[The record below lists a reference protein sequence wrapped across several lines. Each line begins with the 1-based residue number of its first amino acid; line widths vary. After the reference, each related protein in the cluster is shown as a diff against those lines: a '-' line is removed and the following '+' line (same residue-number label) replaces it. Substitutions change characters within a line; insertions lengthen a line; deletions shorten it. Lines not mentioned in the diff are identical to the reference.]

1 MTLWKNAARYALVKA
16 VDPFRGGSVA
26 PQSCLRGCL
35 RSSNRPAWSAYA
47 PRIPQQSISPGTRRD
62 GSSNGCWL

>member
-1 MTLWKNAARYALVKA
+1 MTLWKNAARYGLVKA

-47 PRIPQQSISPGTRRD
+47 PPHSSTEHLSRYSARRFV
-62 GSSNGCWL
+62 